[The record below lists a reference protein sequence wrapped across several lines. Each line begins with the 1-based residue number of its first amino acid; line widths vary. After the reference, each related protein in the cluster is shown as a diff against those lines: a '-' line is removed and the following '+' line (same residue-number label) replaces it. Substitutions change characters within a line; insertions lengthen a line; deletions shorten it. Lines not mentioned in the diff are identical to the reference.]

1 MVSHELT
8 VYLPIFGL
16 FSNQWIMVILSK
28 GCKPDNF
35 ASHNSLKLN
44 FTNIGDH
51 HSNLLNVNLFLNLCE
66 TNLGD
71 SVDSGN
77 FYVRGYL
84 SLIRKDS
91 VTQIVLQFMW
101 RKDFLLHRTHP
112 WKTLSIHSSSS
123 LCMVFDAISSNIDD
137 FLSINPSANVF
148 VFGDSNHKDCITYSD
163 GTYRLVNFVI
173 IFLSQMILLRWL
185 TSLLGSQTVT
195 LTVPLFWIF
204 ISIDASICF
213 TMASPSLGNSDHV
226 VVSVSINFLL
236 NSKRDAP
243 FHCVAYDY
251 SHVD

>member
-1 MVSHELT
+1 MKEG
-8 VYLPIFGL
+8 LP
-16 FSNQWIMVILSK
+16 
-28 GCKPDNF
+28 F
-35 ASHNSLKLN
+35 AQDSSLEN
-44 FTNIGDH
+44 
-51 HSNLLNVNLFLNLCE
+51 
-66 TNLGD
+66 
-71 SVDSGN
+71 SVDSCLC
-77 FYVRGYL
+77 FRL
-84 SLIRKDS
+84 A
-91 VTQIVLQFMW
+91 
-101 RKDFLLHRTHP
+101 LLH
-112 WKTLSIHSSSS
+112 SVSSFFFFYQSSLS

-204 ISIDASICF
+204 ISFDASICF